1 MIRQHYTQRSILLFV
16 LILLIGIYSGYA
28 QTSPVFR
35 IGVLDAPTGAL
46 ARGAQLAVSEIN
58 QAGGVVGADGTVF
71 QLQLVIQSPDDMQFA
86 LSNILQARVI
96 AVIGPSDPALMLTNR
111 QALADLGV
119 PILTAAADD
128 TIIANDN
135 TQRIFRI
142 RAQEILQGQALA
154 SYLLRDLG
162 AATIATVQ
170 LDVNS
175 TASVVGFTRSLN
187 QLGINPSQQ
196 FLLTETTSLQ
206 QIVLNVVTSMP
217 QFVAAFGAPEAVAQ
231 LYTDLRKNDWPGGFA
246 YNQAGSVQFR
256 SRVPENLLEG
266 VIGVS
271 TWSYTYDDERSQEF
285 VNHYIRMVGEL
296 PADLAASGY
305 DAVYLMQS
313 AIGKPGTLQSNLVAI
328 QGFEGVQGAIR
339 SRNTSPG
346 EMSDNVGIVQLG
358 EHGAPVAVARFAS
371 GARIPLG
378 TDQQVT
384 LPTPTPMIVA
394 TSTPEGVYVIITR
407 SVQNI
412 RTGPGLNYDILGQL
426 SQNEQARV
434 IGATVDFSWVAIE
447 YRGTVGWLSRGI
459 LEMVGDTITVPVL
472 TPPPSP
478 TPLPATATPTPQ
490 PFPDLV
496 ITGAQP
502 NRLIIGTPFTV
513 VATVLNQGGTNAGP
527 FAVAAS
533 FEPGGIYSAINLPGM
548 LAGTQTTVSFT
559 GMLSG
564 ATGPQNVTI
573 IADLNGQV
581 NEGAG
586 ESNNFAFVYSYIA
599 DAPLLTS
606 ALAVGTL
613 SVAELG
619 TAVLDGGGNDIQW
632 GGGGL
637 VPLGATQMVSL
648 SGFATIDQV
657 HRDAIAA
664 APLVNL
670 PITSITPGQ
679 LIGIRTDGANKY
691 GVLQVVSVQ
700 PGVQI
705 TFNFRM
711 YDF

>member
-1 MIRQHYTQRSILLFV
+1 
-16 LILLIGIYSGYA
+16 
-28 QTSPVFR
+28 
-35 IGVLDAPTGAL
+35 
-46 ARGAQLAVSEIN
+46 
-58 QAGGVVGADGTVF
+58 
-71 QLQLVIQSPDDMQFA
+71 
-86 LSNILQARVI
+86 
-96 AVIGPSDPALMLTNR
+96 
-111 QALADLGV
+111 
-119 PILTAAADD
+119 
-128 TIIANDN
+128 
-135 TQRIFRI
+135 
-142 RAQEILQGQALA
+142 
-154 SYLLRDLG
+154 
-162 AATIATVQ
+162 
-170 LDVNS
+170 
-175 TASVVGFTRSLN
+175 
-187 QLGINPSQQ
+187 
-196 FLLTETTSLQ
+196 
-206 QIVLNVVTSMP
+206 
-217 QFVAAFGAPEAVAQ
+217 
-231 LYTDLRKNDWPGGFA
+231 
-246 YNQAGSVQFR
+246 VQFR